1 MISTI
6 NFQTFSFKNFSQNSD
21 DSFEKIYNKPD
32 IILKKKKENLIIVT
46 LESFDLKYLLEKNI
60 LTSQDLNQLYQ
71 LDLKNFNKHHLPS
84 LSAFPGAEYSLGST
98 VAILCGIPLKINKIQ
113 YKYVRNLMESIGPE
127 YSNI

>member
-71 LDLKNFNKHHLPS
+71 LDLKNFNKYHLP
-84 LSAFPGAEYSLGST
+84 
-98 VAILCGIPLKINKIQ
+98 
-113 YKYVRNLMESIGPE
+113 NLRCPS
-127 YSNI
+127 